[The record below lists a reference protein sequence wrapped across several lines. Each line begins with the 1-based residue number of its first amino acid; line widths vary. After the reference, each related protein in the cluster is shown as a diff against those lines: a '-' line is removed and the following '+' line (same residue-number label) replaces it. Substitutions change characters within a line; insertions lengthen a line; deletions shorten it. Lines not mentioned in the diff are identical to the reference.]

1 MNDQKE
7 YEVDRE
13 VFRELQAHETQHW
26 PHIVRFVERH
36 HPEYHPGVPE
46 GLVDAYAAAL
56 DNDPEAENRNI
67 GARLVDGDVWQSDE
81 AYYRI
86 GDNVSAYPAS
96 WHDRY
101 AETESLA
108 ALVEIM
114 DEQMGRDIVRNEL
127 LLALESIAGI
137 ERRRADGMLTAARR
151 RGDVIVEPY
160 TNPEAFV
167 YPA

>member
-1 MNDQKE
+1 MNDQNK
-7 YEVDRE
+7 YGVDGE
-13 VFRELQAHETQHW
+13 VFREFQSHETQHW

-46 GLVDAYAAAL
+46 GLVEAYAAAL
-56 DNDPEAENRNI
+56 DNDADAEEHDI
-67 GARLVDGDVWQSDE
+67 EARLVDGAEWHSDE

-96 WHDRY
+96 WHERY
-101 AETESLA
+101 AETESIA

-114 DEQMGRDIVRNEL
+114 DDQMGRDIIRNEL
-127 LLALESIAGI
+127 LLAMEAIAGL
-137 ERRRADGMLTAARR
+137 ERRQADGMLTAARR

-160 TNPEAFV
+160 TNPEAYV
-167 YPA
+167 YPV